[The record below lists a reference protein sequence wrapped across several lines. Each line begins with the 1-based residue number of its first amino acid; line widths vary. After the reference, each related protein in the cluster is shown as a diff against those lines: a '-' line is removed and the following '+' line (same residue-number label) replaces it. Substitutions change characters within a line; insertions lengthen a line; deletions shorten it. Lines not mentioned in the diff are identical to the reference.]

1 MPDSVI
7 CRSET
12 TYAEKPVALLWEGE
26 RLDISVILASW
37 HTPQGKVFRVLLL
50 DGRTFDLTY
59 LSADNVWQIAPSAV
73 LILPDLP

>member
-1 MPDSVI
+1 MPDCVI

-37 HTPQGKVFRVLLL
+37 HTPQGKIFRVSIA

-59 LSADNVWQIAPSAV
+59 LLGDNIWQITPSAV
-73 LILPDLP
+73 QILADLP